1 MAVAL
6 STDLLPELLSTL
18 QNDDRAIHIRGEI
31 KSKLCSVITDYDVIV
46 DRWPDYTA
54 VVARVNAA
62 TAKYPVH
69 LGPLVS
75 VFTTQTARLET
86 LLRQP
91 DVLDWSARIIFV
103 CVDMTAMPDVVK
115 AIGYQHRSYTVD
127 TYRLMTVTR
136 ARLRVRYPQHI
147 LVYIL

>member
-6 STDLLPELLSTL
+6 STDLLPGLLSTL

-31 KSKLCSVITDYDVIV
+31 KSKLCSLITDCDVIV

-62 TAKYPVH
+62 TAKCPVH

-75 VFTTQTARLET
+75 VFTTHTARLET

-103 CVDMTAMPDVVK
+103 CVEHHAGCGQGHRLSTQILYSGHVPPDDRHTGQPPSQAK
-115 AIGYQHRSYTVD
+115 
-127 TYRLMTVTR
+127 TR
-136 ARLRVRYPQHI
+136 GL
-147 LVYIL
+147 